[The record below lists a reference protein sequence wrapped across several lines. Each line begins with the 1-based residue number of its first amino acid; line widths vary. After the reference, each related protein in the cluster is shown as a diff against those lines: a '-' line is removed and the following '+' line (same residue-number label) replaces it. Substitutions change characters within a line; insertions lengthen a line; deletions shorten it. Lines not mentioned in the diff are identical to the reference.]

1 MIKRII
7 ITGGP
12 CSGKTSIINALKD
25 HGYYCFDEVS
35 REIIQTMNIKT
46 AFKNVDFEE
55 AVFKKRKI
63 DFLDAKAGIN
73 FYDRSMLDNIAYL
86 KNNKHAIPNHFKKDC
101 EIHRYHSKVFITTPW
116 EEIYHKDNERLE
128 SFKDSIT
135 IFDALKEVYEEAG
148 YNLVE
153 LPKLSVKER
162 LTFIINEI

>member
-12 CSGKTSIINALKD
+12 CSGKTSIIEALKERE
-25 HGYYCFDEVS
+25 YYCFNEVS
-35 REIIQTMNIKT
+35 REIIQDMDIKT
-46 AFKNVDFEE
+46 AFKNIDFEE
-55 AVFKKRKI
+55 AVFKKRKK
-63 DFLDAKAGIN
+63 DFLDAKPGVN

-86 KNNKHAIPNHFKKDC
+86 KNNKHSIPNHFIKAC
-101 EIHRYHSKVFITTPW
+101 EEHRYHSKVFITIPW

-128 SFKDSIT
+128 NFKDSIL
-135 IFDALKEVYEEAG
+135 IFEALKQVYKEAG

-162 LTFIINEI
+162 IARIINEI